1 MARRRRYS
9 AEFKREAVEM
19 TRVPRPVQY
28 SCADGRFGSL
38 AALRQPISSM
48 AAIECKAAIQVRVN
62 AVLVGVLARQRPLQ
76 DVALQPFDT
85 NA

>member
-38 AALRQPISSM
+38 AAPHHPISS
-48 AAIECKAAIQVRVN
+48 KAAIGGKAEVEE
-62 AVLVGVLARQRPLQ
+62 
-76 DVALQPFDT
+76 
-85 NA
+85 